1 MEDLNEYIRELSI
14 NKNYSENTIEA
25 YKRDLNEYFSYLKKE
40 EKSSKITN
48 LQVYNLTSLKNTY
61 VLKNDVFFAIMK
73 I

>member
-1 MEDLNEYIRELSI
+1 MTTDNKYYYGREL
-14 NKNYSENTIEA
+14 KFLYEE
-25 YKRDLNEYFSYLKKE
+25 YKEYLKKE